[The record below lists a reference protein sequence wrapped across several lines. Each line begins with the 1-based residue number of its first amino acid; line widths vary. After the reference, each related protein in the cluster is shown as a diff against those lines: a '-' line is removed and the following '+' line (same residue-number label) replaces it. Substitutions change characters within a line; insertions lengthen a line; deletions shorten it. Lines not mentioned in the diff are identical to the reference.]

1 MAARKRTRAQARSRE
16 VPVTIRTGDVDV
28 DDRFRDYI
36 LSRVST
42 RLVKFGNAIHR
53 VSVRVEDLNGP
64 KKAPGMR
71 CAVKVVVTR
80 HESVM
85 VGVVDVDPRTA
96 FDRAI
101 DSAERALRKSLDK
114 VRTVRRNAREEV

>member
-1 MAARKRTRAQARSRE
+1 MAAKKRARSQARPPE

-28 DDRFRDYI
+28 DVRFRDYI
-36 LSRVST
+36 LRRVST
-42 RLVKFGNAIHR
+42 RLVKFGSAIHR

-64 KKAPGMR
+64 KNAPGMR
-71 CAVKVVVTR
+71 CAVKVVITR

-85 VGVVDVDPRTA
+85 VEVVDVDPRTA

-101 DSAERALRKSLDK
+101 DAAERALRKSLDK
-114 VRTVRRNAREEV
+114 VRTVRRRTP